1 MAPRARIRIRW
12 WMIAVATIV
21 VLGLGTLAV
30 GVIRADGKRRYQAQV
45 AAEQAQGRVATVA
58 DFVNQAPPVDRTLQ
72 RAWAAWST
80 AHANASGWTDPQYD
94 RAAWNHWLAAGGEPP
109 ALIAATIEQ
118 RRADLDPALALL
130 RRGGLVLSARGWAAA
145 ELPTGRRTVHDVTRM
160 PTPNLLAVRDLAS
173 WLGYAAVLAED
184 PAMHLADLDAL
195 RTALDQPGTLIDAM
209 ITIAIADIRNRAYV
223 DVALRGGLTEQCA
236 AAWLGERP
244 RSLDL
249 VAEGIDGERALFI
262 DGTAAWV
269 GESTLFDLDRNG
281 TLNHS
286 GPSGWLSH
294 LDIWVRGLNDCARM
308 AEHHLHHADRLRGLR
323 PDAPLHSSSMQAKLG
338 ALGRLG
344 MASLS
349 QCSLTAREADAG
361 ERMAR
366 LALRVLMLARQSGLP
381 PDHTALETAM
391 GTAECRP
398 VGDRL
403 RLRYEPLGTDRF
415 RITIDPASPLLDFD
429 DPTRMKARSSA
440 AGTPR
445 AREILVWVRS
455 RIIELPIPAP

>member
-1 MAPRARIRIRW
+1 MAPRASIRIRW

-30 GVIRADGKRRYQAQV
+30 GVIQRADGKRRYQAQV
-45 AAEQAQGRVATVA
+45 AAEQVQGRVATVA
-58 DFVNQAPPVDRTLQ
+58 DFVNQTPPVDRTLQ
-72 RAWAAWST
+72 HAWAAWST
-80 AHANASGWTDPQYD
+80 AHVSGLTDPQYD

-109 ALIAATIEQ
+109 GLIAATIKQ

-130 RRGGLVLSARGWAAA
+130 RRGGLLLSARGWAAA
-145 ELPTGRRTVHDVTRM
+145 ELPPGRRTLHDVAKVTL
-160 PTPNLLAVRDLAS
+160 PNLLAVRDLAS

-184 PAMHLADLDAL
+184 PAVHLADLDAL
-195 RTALDQPGTLIDAM
+195 RTAMDQPGTLIDAM
-209 ITIAIADIRNRAYV
+209 IALALADIRNRAYV
-223 DVALRGGLTEQCA
+223 DLALRGGLSNQRA
-236 AAWLGERP
+236 VAWLSESP
-244 RSLDL
+244 RSLEL

-269 GESTLFDLDRNG
+269 GESTPFDLDRSG

-294 LDIWVRGLNDCARM
+294 LDIWVRGLDDCARM
-308 AEHHLHHADRLRGLR
+308 AEHNLHLADRLRGLR
-323 PDAPLHSSSMQAKLG
+323 PDAPSSIQAKLG

-349 QCSLTAREADAG
+349 QCSLTAHEADAG

-381 PDHTALETAM
+381 PDHTALETAV
-391 GTAECRP
+391 GTVECRP

-445 AREILVWVRS
+445 AREILVWERS